1 MNTHIHIYTGEKN
14 KKERKNQMD
23 NGLVIKKIVFGLLGK
38 YLPFSRARKNI
49 M

>member
-1 MNTHIHIYTGEKN
+1 
-14 KKERKNQMD
+14 MD
-23 NGLVIKKIVFGLLGK
+23 NGLVKKKMVFELPGK